1 MGYQS
6 YYTSVVLHVRLGGRL
21 PVMRVSTVRGGSGGR
36 RGASADPAAGEKKL
50 ETIFGKRERFNNFN
64 NHDGNH
70 NNDGNHSRDWASS
83 QAERTRYL
91 NGGAALFLVRS
102 AA

>member
-6 YYTSVVLHVRLGGRL
+6 YYPSVVLHLRFGGRL
-21 PVMRVSTVRGGSGGR
+21 PVMRVSTVRSGSGGG
-36 RGASADPAAGEKKL
+36 RGASADAAEREKKL
-50 ETIFGKRERFNNFN
+50 ETILGKRERFDNFN

-83 QAERTRYL
+83 
-91 NGGAALFLVRS
+91 
-102 AA
+102 